1 MSAWGALPGLLL
13 ARFPRPLGEPVLSAC
28 DTAEAADGP
37 ALAHALVAGGIPA
50 VVGMRRLV
58 DLTDA
63 NRFCAALYPEYSRLS
78 RPPSLLTDHQ
88 GPEPSIADQ
97 SGAFGVGAPVRG
109 AEVAAIRADVCNRS
123 SQPQF
128 TRGHVM

>member
-1 MSAWGALPGLLL
+1 LLL
-13 ARFPRPLGEPVLSAC
+13 ARFPRPLAEPVLSAC

-63 NRFCAALYPEYSRLS
+63 NRFCAALYPEVL
-78 RPPSLLTDHQ
+78 
-88 GPEPSIADQ
+88 
-97 SGAFGVGAPVRG
+97 
-109 AEVAAIRADVCNRS
+109 AAIRTAVAADGPPGARTIDCR
-123 SQPQF
+123 PE
-128 TRGHVM
+128 